1 MSSHAKKLIE
11 VALPLAEIN
20 DAAAREKSIRHGHPS
35 TLHLWWARRPLAAA
49 RAVLFGQ
56 LVDDPSAYP
65 DELAQDP
72 QKIKAAEKALGRK
85 IRDNTDLAIKE
96 ILVNQERD
104 RLFEII
110 KQLVIWENTTKESVL
125 EPARE
130 EIRASWRRTC
140 QREGKPLDTP
150 LPPVLDPFAGGGAIP
165 LEAQRL
171 GMEAHASDL
180 NPVAVLINKAMI
192 EIPPRFADQPPV
204 HPTARSEK
212 GTSGWKGAAG
222 LAEDVRRYG
231 DWMRE
236 EAFKRIGHLYPP
248 YTLTQELLDTR
259 PDLVSAGYMEGDEL
273 TVIAWL
279 WARTVPSPNPALNG
293 KPVPLV
299 SSFWLSKKKGK
310 EAYVEPIVE
319 NGEYRFEVR
328 VGKPPAEKRGKT
340 DSGTKI
346 GKGPGMSFR
355 CMISD
360 AVIPLDH
367 VREKGKKGDLST
379 RLFAIVA
386 EGKKGRIYLPCK
398 NSHEEIAKGLSA
410 DVEFKPSGVLP
421 KKHRNFQTPAYGLP
435 SYGDLFTDRQLVA
448 LNTFCDLVSEARE
461 KVIADAQAAQLP
473 EDSRSLEQQGTGP
486 TAYADA
492 VAVYLGLA
500 TSRLPDRGSTICGW
514 DNSRESTRN
523 TFGRQAIPMSWD
535 FAETNPMSTST
546 GNFSGMTQWV
556 VKALENFPANLSAN
570 VQQLDASSRPIE
582 NGTVIST
589 DPPYYDNIGYADL
602 SDFFYVWLRRGLRN
616 VDLPFFG
623 TMLVPKAEELIA
635 APYRQGGKNEAE
647 KFFLEGMTAVAERLS
662 AHSSDTIPTAIYYA
676 FKQAEK
682 SEGGVVSTG
691 WATFLDAL
699 IQAGFAI
706 VGTWPMRTELAN
718 KIGAGANMLASSIV
732 LVCRKREITAQTAT
746 RRDFIKAL
754 KHELPLALKDLQ
766 TGNISPV
773 DLPQSSIGPGI
784 GIFSRYQQVLEADG
798 SPMSVRSALQL
809 INAEVSEILE
819 GQVAEMDDW
828 TRFGVKWFTEYG
840 FNSGPFGDANVL
852 ATAYDVAVSG
862 VAESG
867 ILESGQNQVR
877 IFTPAEL
884 PTDWDPDTDDRLT
897 VWEVVHHL
905 IRILESEG
913 ESAASKVLGR
923 RSIQSNDLAENAK
936 ALAYR
941 LFTICEERKWADL
954 GKSYNGLVIAWP
966 ELEKLANDL
975 ENPTLTQA
983 DLI

>member
-35 TLHLWWARRPLAAA
+35 TLHLWWARRPLAAT

-72 QKIKAAEKALGRK
+72 KKIKAAEEALGRK

-96 ILVNQERD
+96 ILVTQERD

-110 KQLVIWENTTKESVL
+110 KQLVIWENTTNESVL

-231 DWMRE
+231 EWMRE

-248 YTLTQELLDTR
+248 YTLTQELLDSR

-319 NGEYRFEVR
+319 NGDYRFEIKIGNPPN
-328 VGKPPAEKRGKT
+328 GKLPIVETVNRKGGLCLISETPMPFPYIREQGRNGKMSSTPFAVVCEGKRGRLYVPADTTQTSILQELEPDRSVGGELPVNPRDFKT
-340 DSGTKI
+340 
-346 GKGPGMSFR
+346 PNYGMSTWDS
-355 CMISD
+355 I
-360 AVIPLDH
+360 
-367 VREKGKKGDLST
+367 
-379 RLFAIVA
+379 
-386 EGKKGRIYLPCK
+386 
-398 NSHEEIAKGLSA
+398 
-410 DVEFKPSGVLP
+410 
-421 KKHRNFQTPAYGLP
+421 
-435 SYGDLFTDRQLVA
+435 FTDRQLVA

-473 EDSRSLEQQGTGP
+473 DDSRSLEQQGTGP

-492 VAVYLGLA
+492 VAYYLAFQVDQL
-500 TSRLPDRGSTICGW
+500 SNHCSTICGW
-514 DNSRESTRN
+514 HTNNTQLRN
-523 TFGRQAIPMSWD
+523 TFSRQAIPMTWD
-535 FAETNPMSTST
+535 YAESNPFCGS
-546 GNFSGMTQWV
+546 SGSLSNLQERAIKGMCSLPASPNAVVTQ
-556 VKALENFPANLSAN
+556 EN
-570 VQQLDASSRPIE
+570 ASVRPIE
-582 NGTVIST
+582 QGTVIST

-602 SDFFYVWLRRGLRN
+602 SDFFYVWLRRSL
-616 VDLPFFG
+616 
-623 TMLVPKAEELIA
+623 K
-635 APYRQGGKNEAE
+635 
-647 KFFLEGMTAVAERLS
+647 
-662 AHSSDTIPTAIYYA
+662 
-676 FKQAEK
+676 
-682 SEGGVVSTG
+682 
-691 WATFLDAL
+691 
-699 IQAGFAI
+699 
-706 VGTWPMRTELAN
+706 
-718 KIGAGANMLASSIV
+718 
-732 LVCRKREITAQTAT
+732 EI
-746 RRDFIKAL
+746 
-754 KHELPLALKDLQ
+754 HNP
-766 TGNISPV
+766 
-773 DLPQSSIGPGI
+773 
-784 GIFSRYQQVLEADG
+784 
-798 SPMSVRSALQL
+798 
-809 INAEVSEILE
+809 IL
-819 GQVAEMDDW
+819 G
-828 TRFGVKWFTEYG
+828 
-840 FNSGPFGDANVL
+840 
-852 ATAYDVAVSG
+852 
-862 VAESG
+862 
-867 ILESGQNQVR
+867 
-877 IFTPAEL
+877 
-884 PTDWDPDTDDRLT
+884 
-897 VWEVVHHL
+897 
-905 IRILESEG
+905 
-913 ESAASKVLGR
+913 
-923 RSIQSNDLAENAK
+923 
-936 ALAYR
+936 
-941 LFTICEERKWADL
+941 
-954 GKSYNGLVIAWP
+954 
-966 ELEKLANDL
+966 
-975 ENPTLTQA
+975 
-983 DLI
+983 

>member
-72 QKIKAAEKALGRK
+72 KKVKAAEKALGRK
-85 IRDNTDLAIKE
+85 MRGDTDLAIKE

-104 RLFEII
+104 RLFDII

-150 LPPVLDPFAGGGAIP
+150 LPLVLDPFAGGGAIP

-192 EIPPRFADQPPV
+192 EIPPRFADQQPV

-231 DWMRE
+231 EWMRE
-236 EAFKRIGHLYPP
+236 EALKRIGHLYPP

-319 NGEYRFEVR
+319 NGDYRFEVR
-328 VGKPPAEKRGKT
+328 VGKPPAEQREQA
-340 DSGTKI
+340 DSGTKTGGGGSNKPFFCLFSQAPI
-346 GKGPGMSFR
+346 PFDYARTVAKDGQLG
-355 CMISD
+355 
-360 AVIPLDH
+360 AV
-367 VREKGKKGDLST
+367 SY
-379 RLFAIVA
+379 AIVA
-386 EGKKGRIYLPCK
+386 EGKRGRIYLPATQEQTLASTSTK
-398 NSHEEIAKGLSA
+398 A
-410 DVEFKPSGVLP
+410 DWKPENLLP
-421 KKHRNFQTPAYGLP
+421 KKALGFRVQEYGM
-435 SYGDLFTDRQLVA
+435 STWDSLFTDRQLVA

-461 KVIADAQAAQLP
+461 KVITDAQAAQLAD
-473 EDSRSLEQQGTGP
+473 DSRSLEQKGTGP

-492 VAVYLGLA
+492 VAVYLAMLIGQVA
-500 TSRLPDRGSTICGW
+500 NHSSTLCSW
-514 DNSRESTRN
+514 NSPNEQMRN
-523 TFGRQAIPMSWD
+523 TFGRQALPMTWD
-535 FAETNPMSTST
+535 YAET
-546 GNFSGMTQWV
+546 GIFSNSSGSFNNLFERQLKGLKTLGYQVSESKVTQD
-556 VKALENFPANLSAN
+556 
-570 VQQLDASSRPIE
+570 DASTRPIPS
-582 NGTVIST
+582 GTVIST

-602 SDFFYVWLRRGLRN
+602 SDFFYVWLRRGLQN
-616 VDLPFFG
+616 VNLPFFG

-635 APYRQGGKNEAE
+635 APYRQGGKKSAE
-647 KFFLEGMTAVAERLS
+647 DFFLSGMSAVAKRLAES
-662 AHSSDTIPTAIYYA
+662 SSDTIPTAIYYA
-676 FKQAEK
+676 FKQ
-682 SEGGVVSTG
+682 SETSADGTVSTG
-691 WATFLDAL
+691 WATFLQAL
-699 IQAGFAI
+699 IDAGFSI
-706 VGTWPMRTELAN
+706 VGTWPMSTERKGKITASAN
-718 KIGAGANMLASSIV
+718 VLSSSIV

-798 SPMSVRSALQL
+798 SSMSVRSALQL

-828 TRFGVKWFTEYG
+828 TRFAVKWFTEYG

-852 ATAYDVAVSG
+852 ATAYDVAVAG

-867 ILESGQNQVR
+867 ILESGQNEVR
-877 IFTPAEL
+877 IFTPVEL

-913 ESAASKVLGR
+913 ESAASKILGR
-923 RSIQSNDLAENAK
+923 RSIQSNDLADNAK
-936 ALAYR
+936 TLAYR
-941 LFTICEERKWADL
+941 LFNICEEKKWANL

>member
-20 DAAAREKSIRHGHPS
+20 DAAAREKSMRHGHPS

-85 IRDNTDLAIKE
+85 MRGDTDLAIKE
-96 ILVNQERD
+96 ILVNQERE

-236 EAFKRIGHLYPP
+236 EALKRIGHLYPP

-310 EAYVEPIVE
+310 EAYVEPILE

-328 VGKPPAEKRGKT
+328 VGKPPAEQREYT
-340 DSGTKI
+340 DSGTKT
-346 GKGPGMSFR
+346 GRGANFLCLLSQVPVEGTHVKASGM
-355 CMISD
+355 
-360 AVIPLDH
+360 A
-367 VREKGKKGDLST
+367 GDLDST
-379 RLFAIVA
+379 LMAVVC
-386 EGKKGRIYLPCK
+386 EGKKGRVYLPPTK
-398 NSHEEIAKGLSA
+398 EIENIAREA
-410 DVEFKPSGVLP
+410 VPNWKPEQKLNHDP
-421 KKHRNFQTPAYGLP
+421 RAIWTPPYGLAHY
-435 SYGDLFTDRQLVA
+435 SDLFTDRQLVA

-473 EDSRSLEQQGTGP
+473 DDSRSLEQQGTGP

-492 VAVYLGLA
+492 VAYYLAFQVDQL
-500 TSRLPDRGSTICGW
+500 SNHCSTICGW
-514 DNSRESTRN
+514 HTNNTQLRN
-523 TFGRQAIPMSWD
+523 TFSRQAIPMTWD
-535 FAETNPMSTST
+535 YAESNPFCGS
-546 GNFSGMTQWV
+546 SGSLSNLQERAIKGMGSLPASPNAVVTQ
-556 VKALENFPANLSAN
+556 EN
-570 VQQLDASSRPIE
+570 ASVRPIE
-582 NGTVIST
+582 QGTVIST

-602 SDFFYVWLRRGLRN
+602 SDFFYVWLRRSLKEIH
-616 VDLPFFG
+616 DPILG

-647 KFFLEGMTAVAERLS
+647 KFFLKGMTAVAKRLS
-662 AHSSDTIPTAIYYA
+662 VHSSDSAPVTIYYA
-676 FKQAEK
+676 FKQ
-682 SEGGVVSTG
+682 SEMSAGGAVSTG

-699 IQAGFAI
+699 IQADFSI
-706 VGTWPMRTELAN
+706 VGTWPMRTEMTS
-718 KIGAGANMLASSIV
+718 KIGQNANMLASSIV

-754 KHELPLALKDLQ
+754 KHELPLSLKDLQ

-798 SPMSVRSALQL
+798 SSMSVRSALQL

-828 TRFGVKWFTEYG
+828 TRFAVKWYTEYG

-913 ESAASKVLGR
+913 ESAASKILGQ
-923 RSIQSNDLAENAK
+923 RSIQSNDLADNAK
-936 ALAYR
+936 TLAYR
-941 LFTICEERKWADL
+941 LFTICEEKKWAEL

>member
-1 MSSHAKKLIE
+1 MSFHAKKLIE

-20 DAAAREKSIRHGHPS
+20 AAAAREKSIRHGHPS

-72 QKIKAAEKALGRK
+72 KKIKAAEKALGRK
-85 IRDNTDLAIKE
+85 MRGDTDLAIKE

-222 LAEDVRRYG
+222 LAEDVRHYG
-231 DWMRE
+231 EWMRE

-319 NGEYRFEVR
+319 NGDYRFEVR
-328 VGKPPAEKRGKT
+328 VGKPPAEQKGKT

-360 AVIPLDH
+360 TVIPLDH
-367 VREKGKKGDLST
+367 IREKGKKGDLST
-379 RLFAIVA
+379 KLFAIVA
-386 EGKKGRIYLPCK
+386 EGRKGRIYLPCK

-410 DVEFKPSGVLP
+410 DVEFKPSGVIP

-448 LNTFCDLVSEARE
+448 LNTFCDLVSEGRE
-461 KVIADAQAAQLP
+461 KVIADAQAAQLSD
-473 EDSRSLEQQGTGP
+473 DSRSLEQQGTGP

-514 DNSRESTRN
+514 DNSRESSRN

-647 KFFLEGMTAVAERLS
+647 KFFLEGMTAVAKRLS
-662 AHSSDTIPTAIYYA
+662 THSSDSAPTAIYYA

-828 TRFGVKWFTEYG
+828 TRFAVKWFTEHG
-840 FNSGPFGDANVL
+840 FKSGAFGEAEVL

-877 IFTPAEL
+877 ILTPAEL

-913 ESAASKVLGR
+913 ESAASKILGLW
-923 RSIQSNDLAENAK
+923 SIQTNGLAGNAK

-941 LFTICEERKWADL
+941 LFTICEEKKWAEL

-966 ELEKLANDL
+966 ELEKLANDS
-975 ENPTLTQA
+975 ETPTLTQA
-983 DLI
+983 NLI